1 MDKLLFT
8 AMSGAS
14 RVMMAQQV
22 QANNLANVNTAG
34 FRADIEQAESVAV
47 KGDGFQSRTLVA
59 ARAGGTDFS
68 SGALQHTNNPFDVA
82 IRGEGFFA
90 VQAGENDEA
99 YTRAGNFH
107 LNAEGELML
116 GDRPVMG
123 DGGAIVIPQYKQ
135 LDIGTDGTISI
146 VPEGGGLVQEV
157 GRLKLVKPDL
167 ATVYKGEDGLF
178 RVAGAGAQADMDETV
193 TVASGYLESSNVN
206 AIDALVSNISLSRNF
221 EFQIKM
227 MKAAENLANAGNRIV
242 RGS

>member
-22 QANNLANVNTAG
+22 HANNLANVNTTG
-34 FRADIEQAESVAV
+34 FRADIEQAESIAV
-47 KGDGFQSRTLVA
+47 KGEGYKSRTLVA

-68 SGALQHTNNPFDVA
+68 SGALQHTDNPFDIA

-90 VQAGENDEA
+90 VQAGENGEA
-99 YTRAGNFH
+99 YTRSGNFH
-107 LNAEGELML
+107 LDADGGLML
-116 GDRPVMG
+116 GNRPVMG
-123 DGGAIVIPQYKQ
+123 EGGPLVIPQYQQ
-135 LDIGTDGTISI
+135 LDVGTDGTISI
-146 VPEGGGLVQEV
+146 VPQGGGLVQEV

-167 ATVYKGEDGLF
+167 DNVRKGEDGLF

-206 AIDALVSNISLSRNF
+206 AIDSLINNMSLSRNF
-221 EFQIKM
+221 EFQVKM
-227 MKAAENLANAGNRIV
+227 MKTAEDLANAGNRII

>member
-22 QANNLANVNTAG
+22 HANNLANVNTSG
-34 FRADIEQAESVAV
+34 FRADIEQAESIAV
-47 KGDGFQSRTLVA
+47 KGQGYNSRTLVA

-68 SGALQHTNNPFDVA
+68 SGALQNTDNPFDMA

-90 VQAGENDEA
+90 VEAGENDEA

-107 LNAEGELML
+107 LDAEGGLML
-116 GDRPVMG
+116 GDRPVVG
-123 DGGAIVIPQYKQ
+123 DGGPVMIPPYQQ
-135 LDIGTDGTISI
+135 LDVGTDGTISI
-146 VPEGGGLVQEV
+146 VPQGGGLVQEV

-167 ATVYKGEDGLF
+167 ANLHKSQDGLF
-178 RVAGAGAQADMDETV
+178 RVAGAGGQAEMDETV

-206 AIDALVSNISLSRNF
+206 AIDALINNMSLSRNF
-221 EFQIKM
+221 EFQVKM
-227 MKAAENLANAGNRIV
+227 MKTAEDLATAGNRIV
-242 RGS
+242 RGN